1 MSLIIIDDVVFSE
14 ECFNWFNEREHL
26 APMVLDEDLSIDV
39 FRFLLPNNYIQ
50 GVEKKENYQDI
61 TAGEFWILLNE
72 ILLLMTDIHKTK
84 TLPINFSTNAIRDEL
99 LKIEKMVV
107 YWSLTLS
114 HDPKT
119 LGNLPEVYI
128 TTDNHLNNSFCLD
141 SFLLVSA
148 CKWGLEK
155 LETVLMSVVG
165 CRQVNEMQQY
175 EKNAL
180 GMREFNVFSINEFF
194 GNDVAM
200 SKFVKDLVRMG
211 YGGDFDEFII
221 NVKNKIA
228 STKLGPYHYKMAL
241 ARGYDLLGIT
251 DFSDIEASEAWRR
264 LFTTYF
270 DGDEDNY
277 DTFYN
282 TYMYDCLNFLL
293 LDYLSIDKCSGID
306 YIPIY
311 KIYSRNFLKSYSFEA
326 QSLVDT
332 KFIRTKLLKLYN
344 KTL

>member
-26 APMVLDEDLSIDV
+26 APMVLDEDLNIDV
-39 FRFLLPNNYIQ
+39 FRLLLPDNYIK
-50 GVEKKENYQDI
+50 GVDKKNNYQDI

-72 ILLLMTDIHKTK
+72 ILLMMTDIHKTK
-84 TLPINFSTNAIRDEL
+84 KLPVNFSTNAIRDEL
-99 LKIEKMVV
+99 SKVEKMVV
-107 YWSLTLS
+107 YWALTLS

-128 TTDNHLNNSFCLD
+128 TADNHLNNRFCLD
-141 SFLLVSA
+141 SFLTVSA

-155 LETVLMSVVG
+155 LETVLG
-165 CRQVNEMQQY
+165 GRQVNEMQQY
-175 EKNAL
+175 EVNEM
-180 GMREFNVFSINEFF
+180 GIRDFSVSSINEFF
-194 GNDVAM
+194 GNDDAM

-221 NVKNKIA
+221 NVKDRIA

-241 ARGYDLLGIT
+241 ARGYDMMGIT
-251 DFSDIEASEAWRR
+251 DFSDIEAPEAWRR

-277 DTFYN
+277 DMFYN
-282 TYMYDCLNFLL
+282 TYMYECLKFLL
-293 LDYLSIDKCSGID
+293 LDYLSIDKCGGID
-306 YIPIY
+306 YIPVY
-311 KIYSRNFLKSYSFEA
+311 KIYSRNGFTKSYSVEP

-332 KFIRTKLLKLYN
+332 KFIRTKLFLLY
-344 KTL
+344 KKKIT